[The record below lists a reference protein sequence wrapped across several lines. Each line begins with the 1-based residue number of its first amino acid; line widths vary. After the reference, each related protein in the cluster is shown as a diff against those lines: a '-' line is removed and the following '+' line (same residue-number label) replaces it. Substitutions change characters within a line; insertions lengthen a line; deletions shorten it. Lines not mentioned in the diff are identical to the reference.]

1 MMQKLFVNSP
11 GLIDKEGRHL
21 RGLSESLN
29 NWAPAQL
36 LSLKI
41 FSIDLLYPKKEDNE
55 IKNNQDQNENE
66 CTSDEIGCMIDNDV
80 DLQY

>member
-21 RGLSESLN
+21 RGLSEPLN

-36 LSLKI
+36 LSLKT
-41 FSIDLLYPKKEDNE
+41 FSVDLLHPKKEDNE
-55 IKNNQDQNENE
+55 IINCHDQNENKG
-66 CTSDEIGCMIDNDV
+66 TSGEIGCMHR
-80 DLQY
+80 